1 MVTKSISFIFE
12 KYVIRIVNLW
22 EGEQLLSRKNYLD
35 KDYEFDGYISDM
47 ISFEILENITF
58 FLMEYLNSWCHHLKC
73 LALGF
78 LIKSKYFMSTFHIY
92 IFDFPVFIKFEM

>member
-1 MVTKSISFIFE
+1 MLIFE
-12 KYVIRIVNLW
+12 KESNFGV
-22 EGEQLLSRKNYLD
+22 EKNYLD

-78 LIKSKYFMSTFHIY
+78 LIKSKYFTSAFHIY
-92 IFDFPVFIKFEM
+92 LFDFPVFIKFKM